1 MINTIKPDYINFI
14 SNINKPPS
22 MLIEL
27 IKEGVMLVS
36 QNLQPVYLNSKARE
50 ISQQLRQTNYHSHT
64 LPPVISDI
72 YYRLTKNLNSEDKI
86 FIMEYKVAEERT
98 IRIRACNLNLEVD
111 DEFSAVPENRRW
123 VLFFLED
130 RSASLQEELWIEQ
143 KKYDLT
149 ERETEILN
157 FLSQAYTYQE
167 IANLL
172 QISLNTVKFH
182 VKNIYAKKRDFL
194 GKNKISFEIK
204 K

>member
-1 MINTIKPDYINFI
+1 
-14 SNINKPPS
+14 